1 MELKLLWVDRKTD
14 TFKNELHQRS
24 LSIIFLIC
32 LICLK
37 VFVKC
42 SMRFFLGGRGG
53 GGGEGRGCKEGV
65 VSKVVVLIN
74 KPIQK
79 SNLESGLFTEPKS
92 FF

>member
-1 MELKLLWVDRKTD
+1 MFNMSESFCEMLYA
-14 TFKNELHQRS
+14 
-24 LSIIFLIC
+24 
-32 LICLK
+32 
-37 VFVKC
+37 
-42 SMRFFLGGRGG
+42 FFFFGR
-53 GGGEGRGCKEGV
+53 GEGRGGKEGV